1 MELKNVWLI
10 LLIISMVTACGHRP
24 AKDAETETAPVDIRP
39 AGELSE
45 GELDKLAN
53 KTTQNKTEEQRAAEV
68 NLQLG
73 VEYMQRGQDDIA
85 LSRLRKALTIDENY
99 ADAHNA
105 IAVMYQKLGQTAM
118 ATKHYERALALEPL
132 NSDILNNYGQYLCQ
146 QNRVNEAE
154 RAFLKAVENPI
165 YRKPEF
171 PYTNAAICVLR
182 NQQFSKAKQ
191 YLTKALQLK
200 PNFEVALYQMAK
212 LSYDTK
218 QYVEAQDYIK
228 RYANQAQHTPQSL
241 LLGIQIARAL
251 NDKNTES
258 SYTMLLRSKFPS
270 SLEIQQLN

>member
-1 MELKNVWLI
+1 MKLSYFWI
-10 LLIISMVTACGHRP
+10 MLLLVSLTAACGN
-24 AKDAETETAPVDIRP
+24 KPVKELSESNLAVDVKP
-39 AGELSE
+39 GELTE

-146 QNRVNEAE
+146 QNRVTEAE
-154 RAFLKAVENPI
+154 QAFLRATDNPI

-171 PYTNAAICVLR
+171 PYTNAAICVSR
-182 NQQFSKAKQ
+182 NKQYDKAKK

-200 PNFEVALYQMAK
+200 PNFEVALFQMAR
-212 LSYDTK
+212 LLYDNK
-218 QYVEAQDYIK
+218 QYVEAQAYLK
-228 RYANQAQHTPQSL
+228 RYADTATHYPQSL

-251 NDKNTES
+251 NDKNTEA
-258 SYTMLLRSKFPS
+258 SYSMLLRSTFPNAP
-270 SLEIQQLN
+270 EIQQLN

>member
-1 MELKNVWLI
+1 MKLKNIWLI
-10 LLIISMVTACGHRP
+10 LLILNVVVACGQHP
-24 AKDAETETAPVDIRP
+24 TKETETAPLEVKP
-39 AGELSE
+39 GELSE
-45 GELDKLAN
+45 GELDKLASKATQH
-53 KTTQNKTEEQRAAEV
+53 KTDEQRAAEV

-85 LSRLRKALTIDENY
+85 LSRLRNALNIDENY

-146 QNRVNEAE
+146 QGRINEAE
-154 RAFLKAVENPI
+154 QVFMKAVENPI

-182 NQQFSKAKQ
+182 TKQYPKAKQ
-191 YLTKALQLK
+191 YLTKALQLR

-212 LSYDTK
+212 LSYDT
-218 QYVEAQDYIK
+218 QHYPEAQDYIK
-228 RYANQAQHTPQSL
+228 RYVNQAQHTPQSL

-258 SYTMLLRSKFPS
+258 SYTMLLRSKFPNS
-270 SLEIQQLN
+270 AEIQQLN

>member
-1 MELKNVWLI
+1 MKLSYFWI
-10 LLIISMVTACGHRP
+10 MLLLVSLTAACGNKPVKEFSENNR
-24 AKDAETETAPVDIRP
+24 PVDVKP
-39 AGELSE
+39 GELTES
-45 GELDKLAN
+45 ELDKLAN

-73 VEYMQRGQDDIA
+73 VEYMQRGQDDVA

-118 ATKHYERALALEPL
+118 ATKHYERALVLEPL

-146 QNRVNEAE
+146 QDRVAEAE
-154 RAFLKAVENPI
+154 KAFLRAVDNPI

-182 NQQFSKAKQ
+182 HKQYDKAKK

-200 PNFEVALYQMAK
+200 PDFDVALFQMAR
-212 LSYDTK
+212 LLYDSK
-218 QYVEAQDYIK
+218 QYAEAQGYLK
-228 RYANQAQHTPQSL
+228 RYVDAAPHYPQSL

-251 NDKNTES
+251 NDKNTEA
-258 SYTMLLRSKFPS
+258 SYSMLLRSKFPNAP
-270 SLEIQQLN
+270 EIQQLN